1 MRKFGGLGFVKQSMV
16 MSVKNILSNK
26 MRSFLTT
33 LGIIIGVM
41 SVISLVTIVQC
52 ATDMV
57 MSEFT
62 GMGAGVL
69 AVTAY
74 GTPLRQGITD
84 QQYEEILAIDN
95 VKGGTPIVEMT
106 TSAVRDGDVLKDVSL
121 MGINKDYFRFTDA
134 TVSMGRTFTEADM
147 YGDVNVC
154 ITNVSFMKKRFK
166 GENPIGQTVILEGRT
181 YKVIGVLEEDESS
194 IAMDMSQF
202 EDSGTVFL
210 PYKNVMK
217 MSGQTLI
224 RNFDVYVEDVEKSS
238 DTQAEIEKKLQSY
251 FNQRENTYWVMNL
264 ESILDMMDTMMS
276 MMTGML
282 TGVASIA
289 LLVGGIG
296 IMNMMLVSVTERTKE
311 IGLRKALGAEPS
323 RIQAQFLIEAVI
335 LSLAGGLVGML
346 LGIGV
351 SAIATAALEVEF
363 HISASAIQLGVGFSA
378 AVGIIFGWAPAK
390 KASELNPIDALR
402 SE

>member
-1 MRKFGGLGFVKQSMV
+1 MLKFSGLGIFKQSV
-16 MSVKNILSNK
+16 IMSVKNILSNK

-69 AVTAY
+69 TVTAY
-74 GTPLRQGITD
+74 GTPLRHGITD
-84 QQYEEILAIDN
+84 QQYEEILEIDN
-95 VKGGTPIVEMT
+95 IKGGTPVVDMT
-106 TSAVRDGDVLKDVSL
+106 TYAVHNGDILKDVSI
-121 MGINKDYFRFTDA
+121 MGINKDWFRFTDA
-134 TVSMGRTFTEADM
+134 TVSLGRIFNESDM
-147 YGDVNVC
+147 YGDVNVY
-154 ITNVSFMKKRFK
+154 IADKTFMEKCFK
-166 GENPIGQTVILEGRT
+166 GENPIGNTCTIEGRT
-181 YKVIGVLEEDESS
+181 YKVIGVLQEDEGGLM
-194 IAMDMSQF
+194 ADMSQS
-202 EDSGTVFL
+202 ESSGTVFL

-224 RNFDVYVEDVEKSS
+224 RNFDIYVEDVEKSS
-238 DTQAEIEKKLQSY
+238 DTQADIEKKLQSF
-251 FNQRENTYWVMNL
+251 FNQREDTYWVMNL
-264 ESILDMMDTMMS
+264 ETILDMMDTMMS

-335 LSLAGGLVGML
+335 LSLAGGLIGMI